1 MATITISRQMGS
13 LGSRVARETA
23 DQLGYRLL
31 WRELINQAAKRSGT
45 PEMALAAMDELGLLN
60 IRTSNRAIQA
70 YRVALEQVVL
80 EQAQEGNVVIV
91 GRAGQAILGS
101 RPDVLHVRVIAP
113 LLLRAERQ
121 AVQAGVSWD
130 SAMAQV
136 EASDLHRARFL
147 RRFYQVKLDDPL
159 LYHLVINTGNL
170 SVSQAAG
177 LIVFAARQ
185 IDSSTDNHS
194 EQSG

>member
-130 SAMAQV
+130 SALAQV

-185 IDSSTDNHS
+185 IDSSTDNHG
-194 EQSG
+194 E